1 MFLKSVLSVLF
12 KEKKKTFQKIYLLT
26 YGSFLKQQAWFS
38 EQKSQKNMLE
48 FLKNYPIACSPG
60 SAG

>member
-1 MFLKSVLSVLF
+1 MFLKSVFSVLF
-12 KEKKKTFQKIYLLT
+12 KEKKSFQIYLLT

-38 EQKSQKNMLE
+38 EQKSRKNMLE
-48 FLKNYPIACSPG
+48 FLTNYPIACSPG